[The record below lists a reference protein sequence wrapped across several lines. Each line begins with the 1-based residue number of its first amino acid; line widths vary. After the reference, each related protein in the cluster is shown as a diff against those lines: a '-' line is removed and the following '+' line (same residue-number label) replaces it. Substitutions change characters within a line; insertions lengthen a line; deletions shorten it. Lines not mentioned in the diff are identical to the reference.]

1 MTVDVDVDL
10 DGVAEYVELA
20 DNKEL
25 QKIISWCEARLQG
38 KSFDPYQKD
47 DDIRD
52 ATYYGEF
59 FVQTLW
65 KERGPDKK
73 VCEKLIEVLSEIAE
87 GKRPL

>member
-59 FVQTLW
+59 FPEELVRKNE
-65 KERGPDKK
+65 KEKK
-73 VCEKLIEVLSEIAE
+73 KA
-87 GKRPL
+87 GKK